1 MSYHTEHLRLK
12 PVLDL
17 ARQLDIATN
26 PEAKAIFE
34 AGNGGFQVWC
44 TPYDHPQ
51 GWNGIQWFPE
61 RSPNPASMLAV
72 RLGNGMTKGLWPSK

>member
-1 MSYHTEHLRLK
+1 MSYHTEHQRLK

-34 AGNGGFQVWC
+34 AGNCGFQVWC

-51 GWNGIQWFPE
+51 GWNGINMHSWRVLQTLRVCGQCDLE
-61 RSPNPASMLAV
+61 M
-72 RLGNGMTKGLWPSK
+72 G